1 MSSSFRCDVGA
12 STLTLETGRVAQLAN
27 GSVLVS
33 YGDNVLLATVTM
45 GKPREGIDFF
55 PLTVDLEERLYAR
68 GKIPGSFFRR
78 EGRPSTH
85 ATLIARMT
93 DRPIRPLFPKGMRNE
108 IQVVLTP
115 LSVDLENPFD
125 LLAMIGASAALT
137 ISDIPFEGPIGATRM
152 GYIDGELVVNPTY
165 SQVEQSGLD
174 LIVVGTKDGVVMMEA
189 GANEMPEDL
198 VLKAIE
204 RAQQVNGEVIRLQED
219 AARSVGKPKVS
230 FEPGGYQ
237 DQLDEII
244 ASDLDGRVELALDS
258 SSDSQSQLDSLKT
271 ELVDKLGESYQ
282 AGDIRAA
289 FQTLVDDKFRERM
302 LNGGIRPDG
311 RGLKDI
317 RSISCEVA
325 LLPRTHGTGL
335 FTRGETQVLGVAT
348 LGSVGDAQKLDNL
361 GPEDS
366 KRFTLHY
373 NFPPYS
379 VGEVRRLGGPGR
391 REIGHGALA
400 ERALI
405 PVIPNEEEFPYTIRL
420 VSEVLSSNGSTSM
433 GSVCAS
439 TLALMDAGV
448 PIKTPI
454 AGISIGLITAD
465 DGRYVTLTDIQG
477 LEDHVGDMDFKVA
490 GSDRGITA
498 IQLDMKVKGIGFDVI
513 RDALAQAKEA
523 RHFILERIR
532 QTIGEARSEVSQ
544 YAPRM
549 VRISIPVDKIGAVIG
564 PGGKVIRGIIEETK
578 ATVDVQDDGT
588 IMIGSTDAE
597 ASSRAVQMIE
607 DLTRE
612 IKVGE
617 IYTGKVVK
625 ITGFGAFVEIMPGRD
640 GMVHISELADYRVPS
655 VEDVVSLGEAITVVV
670 LDIDATGRVKLS
682 RRALLEGSE
691 RRPDDPSCDR
701 RAGASDQPGFARVGS
716 GPGDGPS
723 GQQRRPPGGD
733 RGGYRPQGPRQGGQR
748 GGNRFGARPPD
759 RRPPR

>member
-1 MSSSFRCDVGA
+1 MSSSFKCDIGA
-12 STLTLETGRVAQLAN
+12 RTLTLETGRLAQLAN
-27 GSVLVS
+27 GSVLVY
-33 YGDNVLLATVTM
+33 YGDNVLLATVTQ
-45 GKPREGIDFF
+45 GKPREGIDFL

-93 DRPIRPLFPKGMRNE
+93 DRPIRPLFPKGTRKE

-115 LSVDLENPFD
+115 LSIDLENPFD
-125 LLAMIGASAALT
+125 LLAMIGASTALT
-137 ISDIPFEGPIGATRM
+137 ISDIPFDGPIGATRI
-152 GYIDGELVVNPTY
+152 GYIDGEFVVNPTY
-165 SQVEQSGLD
+165 AEIEESGLD
-174 LIVVGTKDGVVMMEA
+174 LIVVGTRDGVVMMEA
-189 GANEMPEDL
+189 AAHEMPEDL
-198 VLKAIE
+198 ILEAIE
-204 RAQQVNGEVIRLQED
+204 RAQQVNREVIQLQVE
-219 AARSVGKPKVS
+219 AALSVGKPKAS
-230 FEPGGYQ
+230 IDSPGGYP
-237 DQLDEII
+237 DELDERI
-244 ASDLDGRVELALDS
+244 ATEVDGRVELALGS
-258 SSDSQSQLDSLKT
+258 SSDNESQLDLLKT
-271 ELVDKLGESYQ
+271 ELVDKLGESFQ
-282 AGDIRAA
+282 ESDIRAA
-289 FQTLVDDKFRERM
+289 FQTLVDNKFRERM

-311 RGLKDI
+311 RGLRDI
-317 RSISCEVA
+317 RPISCEVA

-335 FTRGETQVLGVAT
+335 FTRGETQVLAVTT

-400 ERALI
+400 ERALG
-405 PVIPNEEEFPYTIRL
+405 PVIPNEDEFPYTIRL
-420 VSEVLSSNGSTSM
+420 VSEVLGSNGSTSM

-454 AGISIGLITAD
+454 AGISIGLITGD
-465 DGRYVTLTDIQG
+465 DGKHVTLTDIQG

-498 IQLDMKVKGIGFDVI
+498 IQLDIKVKSIGFDVI
-513 RDALAQAKEA
+513 RDALAQAREA

-532 QTIGEARSEVSQ
+532 QTISEARSEVSS

-549 VRISIPVDKIGAVIG
+549 VRIRIPVDKIGALIG
-564 PGGKVIRGIIEETK
+564 PGGKTIRGIIEETK

-588 IMIGSTDAE
+588 VMVGSTDAE
-597 ASSRAVQMIE
+597 ASSRAVQMIQ

-612 IKVGE
+612 IIVGE

-625 ITGFGAFVEIMPGRD
+625 ITNFGAFVEIMPGRD

-655 VEDVVSLGEAITVVV
+655 VEDVVSVGEEITVIV
-670 LDIDATGRVKLS
+670 LDIDPTGRVKLS

-691 RRPDDPSCDR
+691 RGQDDSSGSRPP
-701 RAGASDQPGFARVGS
+701 GAPDQPGFARVGS
-716 GPGDGPS
+716 DPGEGSSGPQS
-723 GQQRRPPGGD
+723 RPPEGN
-733 RGGYRPQGPRQGGQR
+733 RGGYRPQGPRPGGQR
-748 GGNRFGARPPD
+748 GGNRPGQRPPD
-759 RRPPR
+759 RR